1 MLKKIPISAGNRAGT
16 RRFSLIPVSRRVF
29 AALLALCALLTLAP
43 PGYAANSSLSMD
55 KCLRSEAV
63 YTPGDFAAAR
73 LAVYGILDDRFR
85 TPQGETG
92 QPIPRPDAVRLLWK
106 AFDKSR
112 KTETP
117 PQSKKTD
124 TVDYRQNRTGK
135 EANASEVPFTDV
147 LSDYANAIQWAFES
161 GVARGVSVTE
171 SGTYNTSRRAFV
183 SMLLNALGYRE
194 RFDPAAATDFAD
206 SIGLTPVGLSQS
218 FTLGDAALYLQQAA
232 TLTVKDENGEE
243 VAASELMNIP
253 DRLAQEPFPATLRV
267 TPHSSED
274 AEALLRDATCHLAET
289 VLVNGVHLTKEE
301 LLAFFSSCF
310 MRDGENWH
318 TSRMRGDYAPDIS
331 MDTISPDRLSDWERT
346 DFNIIM
352 DSLRAD
358 WTDGKLS
365 DLDYMR
371 ESELERIR
379 HLSLGKT
386 VTVRFLYN
394 EAWELCC
401 DLDDAF
407 TLYQDDRIT
416 RRADSFYRAYV
427 ADADGDFDIVR
438 SAEAAIV
445 NQASYADPKGY
456 EDGEPYYD
464 DAAHSVL
471 GFFRNHRIVCDGYAK
486 LFQYL
491 TLRAGMDCVVVSGS
505 TKSAADA
512 EEGYI
517 DHAWNKV
524 KVNGTWYNEDVCW
537 IDTTFSQTYS
547 LKSDEHYGKSRH
559 WAVNFTYL

>member
-1 MLKKIPISAGNRAGT
+1 MLQKTLTTAGKGVGARF
-16 RRFSLIPVSRRVF
+16 FSLIIALRRRAMCV
-29 AALLALCALLTLAP
+29 ALVLCALLTLAP
-43 PGYAANSSLSMD
+43 PGYAANNVLTMD
-55 KCLRSEAV
+55 KCERSSQI

-73 LAVYGILDDRFR
+73 LAVYGILEERFR
-85 TPQGETG
+85 TPQEDTN

-106 AFDKSR
+106 AFGKSGSSS
-112 KTETP
+112 KTETVFY
-117 PQSKKTD
+117 SAKRTD
-124 TVDYRQNRTGK
+124 
-135 EANASEVPFTDV
+135 ANKFSAEIPFTDI
-147 LSDYANAIQWAFES
+147 LTDYMDAIQWALES
-161 GVARGVSVTE
+161 GVTHGVSGTE
-171 SGTYNTSRRAFV
+171 FDAYNINRRAFV
-183 SMLLNALGYRE
+183 VMLLNALGYQRK
-194 RFDPAAATDFAD
+194 FDPAAALDFAD

-218 FTLGDAALYLQQAA
+218 FTLGDAALYLQCAA
-232 TLTVKDENGEE
+232 SLTLDDGTN
-243 VAASELMNIP
+243 ASELMNIP
-253 DRLAQEPFPATLRV
+253 DRLTQEPFPATLCV
-267 TPHSSED
+267 TPYSVED

-289 VLVNGVHLTKEE
+289 VLINGEHLTKDE
-301 LLAFFSSCF
+301 LLAFFSRYF

-331 MDTISPDRLSDWERT
+331 MDTISPDRLSDWERM

-358 WTDGKLS
+358 WTSGKLS

-379 HLSLGKT
+379 YLSTGKT

-394 EAWELCC
+394 EAWELFR

-416 RRADSFYRAYV
+416 QRADSFYRAYV
-427 ADADGDFDIVR
+427 ADADGDFDVVR

-464 DAAHSVL
+464 DTAHSVL
-471 GFFRNHRIVCDGYAK
+471 GFFRSHRIVCDGYAK

-491 TLRAGMDCVVVSGS
+491 TLRAGMDCVTVSGS
-505 TKSAADA
+505 TKSASDA
-512 EEGYI
+512 EDGLT

-524 KVNGTWYNEDVCW
+524 KVNGAWLNEDVCW
-537 IDTTFSQTYS
+537 IDTAFSQTYS
-547 LKSDEHYGKSRH
+547 LGNDEHYKQNRH